1 MIMKIGIFC
10 SANEN
15 IDPDFFKQTEVLGQW
30 IGREGHSLVFG
41 GCDMGLM
48 ECVAR
53 AVHEAGGTTIG
64 MVPRRVEQGG
74 RVSPWLDV
82 NVACENLSDRKD
94 LMLAQSDVLVALP
107 GGIGTLDEI
116 FTVVASHTIGYH
128 RKMVIVYDMND
139 FWKPL
144 VDLLEDLQERGFI
157 RGHWTDYIRLAHSL
171 DEVKAEIAAMA

>member
-1 MIMKIGIFC
+1 
-10 SANEN
+10 
-15 IDPDFFKQTEVLGQW
+15 
-30 IGREGHSLVFG
+30 
-41 GCDMGLM
+41 MGLM

-128 RKMVIVYDMND
+128 RKMVIVYDMKD

-171 DEVKAEIAAMA
+171 DEVKAEIAALA

>member
-1 MIMKIGIFC
+1 MKIGVFC
-10 SANEN
+10 SANEH
-15 IDPDFFKQTEVLGQW
+15 IDADFFKQTEALGQW
-30 IGREGHSLVFG
+30 IGREGHQLVFG

-48 ECVAR
+48 ECVAH

-64 MVPRRVEQGG
+64 MVPRKVEQGG
-74 RVSPWLDV
+74 RVSPSLDV

-116 FTVVASHTIGYH
+116 FTVAASRTIGYH
-128 RKMVIVYDMND
+128 RKMVILFDMKG

-144 VDLLEDLQERGFI
+144 VALLDDLQDRGFI
-157 RGHWTDYIRLAHSL
+157 RGHWTDYIRVARSL
-171 DEVKAEIAAMA
+171 DEVTAEIAALV

>member
-1 MIMKIGIFC
+1 
-10 SANEN
+10 
-15 IDPDFFKQTEVLGQW
+15 
-30 IGREGHSLVFG
+30 
-41 GCDMGLM
+41 MGLM

-128 RKMVIVYDMND
+128 RKMVIVYDMKD

-144 VDLLEDLQERGFI
+144 VALLEDLQDHGFI

-171 DEVKAEIAAMA
+171 DEVKAEIAALA